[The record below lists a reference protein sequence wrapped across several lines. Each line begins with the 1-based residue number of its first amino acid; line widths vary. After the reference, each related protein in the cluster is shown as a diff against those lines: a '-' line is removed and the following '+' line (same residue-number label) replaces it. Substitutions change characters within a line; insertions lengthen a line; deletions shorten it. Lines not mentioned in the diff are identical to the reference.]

1 MTQCIFIY
9 TQRDRPDG
17 QVVNVLV
24 FWRGRLVSIT
34 GSVKL
39 TQVAM
44 TRHHRRNLAMRA
56 LAQVAAMGSAKLI
69 TTER

>member
-1 MTQCIFIY
+1 MTQCSFIY

-44 TRHHRRNLAMRA
+44 TRHRRNLAMRA
-56 LAQVAAMGSAKLI
+56 LAQVAVMGSAKLI